1 MVLVVEVLL
10 SAVLQ
15 VLVEVQ
21 VLGLELVLME

>member
-21 VLGLELVLME
+21 AVGLDLVIME